1 MIQGDNIWWILALIQ
16 GLTEFLPI
24 SSSAHLVLPS
34 QLLGWPDQG
43 LAFDVAVHLGT
54 LLAVLIYYRQDLML
68 LAKGT
73 VQSIRSG
80 TVNDDSRWFGFLVVA
95 TVPAVVVGASSGD
108 FIENQLRS
116 VAVIAGTTLIF
127 GLLLGVA
134 DLRVRQVERWM
145 LGFWSMALALGLAQ
159 SLALIPGVSRSG
171 ITLTAALLLGM
182 SYQSAAKTSFL
193 MSIPVIFGAGVL
205 KTIDLVAQES
215 AVDWSLLLTSAAL
228 AGITAYSCITV
239 FLRILDR
246 VGLRPFMWYR
256 LILGMLLLLTLV

>member
-80 TVNDDSRWFGFLVVA
+80 TVNDDSRWFGFLGVA

-108 FIENQLRS
+108 FIEDQLRS
-116 VAVIAGTTLIF
+116 VVVIAGTTLIF

-215 AVDWSLLLTSAAL
+215 AVDWSLLVTSAAL